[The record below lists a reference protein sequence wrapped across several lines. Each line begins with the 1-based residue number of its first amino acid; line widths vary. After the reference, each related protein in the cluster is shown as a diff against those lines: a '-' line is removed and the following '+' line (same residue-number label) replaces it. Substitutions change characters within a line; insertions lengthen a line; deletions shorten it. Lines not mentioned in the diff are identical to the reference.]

1 MKRLLLVLLLLGL
14 CAAVG
19 AWIAWPSLT
28 DLTRQQ
34 LERILAEVF
43 DRPTRIDDLAISVWP
58 PQVHVGAV
66 VVGTEPTVLGR
77 VRSIDARLWA
87 LESLKEGRPV
97 LSGQI
102 GSVELDLRQ
111 LPPRKTGTHEQQGK
125 PGRVPLLRV
134 KQVELG
140 QGQVLFRFLDADAAL
155 TVAQVRGQ
163 CAGSWLTQQLTATL
177 DVAGIQ
183 IERRAVKL
191 NLAQAHVE
199 GGASAQGL
207 FLTTGSVTG
216 DGIGI
221 AVSPAAHAGE
231 YNLSATVDLGGIS
244 GLVDQSIQG
253 EAEIDGRVMG
263 NLSDPDLDVQLNI
276 RNLAIDQHGLGDVK
290 TQVVRQA
297 QLLRV
302 AALDLIGPMGRVTAA
317 ADLTTTEKLPIEGT
331 VNLGAVNLDAVLAT
345 FGQHVEIGDDV
356 SGTVAVFG
364 TLDPLDLNIKAT
376 GEVLAGASEP
386 SAASRTGP
394 ETVGPA
400 AGSASSVLT
409 AMVKGPESARAGRDR
424 ATIGLDA
431 HVEGD
436 GGTVQLEVEQSE
448 KNHLTAMLAWKDTQI
463 AGPVQLQVR
472 DLRALSALLPK
483 PVRDLGLTGQSEGTA
498 TLSGSLI
505 EPKLQASIM
514 GKDLTVMGVAVP
526 RLVGDVSIEPS
537 TLKTSSVRIDTAGGG
552 AELTGTIALGQRAEN
567 DWRLQIRNLET
578 DLVTGIVQT
587 LIRATLPVSGGKLN
601 GAVRARGTWRR
612 AALEAK
618 VTAQGVYLAQ
628 EPVEQIDIKATT
640 ELPRWAVQ
648 ASLLHTP
655 TETLTVDGSG
665 SDTAGLQV
673 AINST
678 PFQLANLRGAGRR
691 DLTGTVAVHAE
702 ISGKPLELS
711 GSLRVIASH
720 VGVGGRQ
727 LGDMAVQAAGRQGE
741 WTLTG
746 AALENAVVIEATLR
760 TANGYPYTLG
770 AHLRS
775 LEFGRL
781 LSNDQSLTAVATG
794 DIDLKGSMKD
804 WATPN
809 GTVRITQLEIRR
821 DQYEVAARQPIRI
834 DVTEGRFL
842 IRSMVLAAPSSQ
854 LSISGEIGLSGQV
867 DVQAQGEGNLV
878 LLELMGRPFNSA
890 RGLFTVSMQVRR
902 QPTSGWNLGG
912 QAQVRDTALD
922 LGLPVAFTDVNGDF
936 TLAGSSVR
944 IVNLDGRA
952 GGGQFH
958 VGGTLS
964 LDEGPNV
971 SWEIQE
977 VALSTSQGLEAQV
990 SGVGQIQGTWREIA
1004 VGGNVEVLSA
1014 LYDRNIELT
1023 DFLPFFREQITPAP
1037 RTKPPSPRVHLNVR
1051 IHAPGGVHIDNN
1063 VAEVELGADLR
1074 LAGTID
1080 EAQLTGTIEFLTG
1093 QVKFKQR
1100 TFNIT
1105 GGSIDFRD
1113 RSRINPILNIS
1124 AESQISTAEADYTV
1138 SVSVAG
1144 TAENPRVQFSADD
1157 PTLSETDIISL
1168 ITFGQT
1174 AAQLQRQG
1182 GGISAIDAVALLPT
1196 GTVTGPVAKLIGV
1209 NRLEIETVQSPI
1221 AGSAGS
1227 IEPRVTIGKDL
1238 TERLRAAVSTTL
1250 GIGTERMV
1258 QLEYRLTRQISLLGS
1273 WEGQTS
1279 QQSGAFGG
1287 DIKFRYE
1294 FRKLPFSLLS
1304 GGLETTAG
1312 GDAQ

>member
-1 MKRLLLVLLLLGL
+1 MAR
-14 CAAVG
+14 
-19 AWIAWPSLT
+19 
-28 DLTRQQ
+28 RQ
-34 LERILAEVF
+34 LESMLAEVF
-43 DRPTRIDDLAISVWP
+43 DRPTRIDELAISVLP
-58 PQVHVGAV
+58 PQVHVGGVA
-66 VVGTEPTVLGR
+66 VGTEPTVLARIG
-77 VRSIDARLWA
+77 SIDARLWVI
-87 LESLKEGRPV
+87 ESLKEGRPV
-97 LSGQI
+97 LSGQV
-102 GSVELDLRQ
+102 GSVALDLRQ
-111 LPPRKTGTHEQQGK
+111 LPPRKTDAHEQQGK
-125 PGRVPLLRV
+125 PGRFPLLRV
-134 KQVELG
+134 REVELT
-140 QGQVLFRFLDADAAL
+140 QGRVLFRFQNADAAL
-155 TVAQVRGQ
+155 SLAQVRGELKS
-163 CAGSWLTQQLTATL
+163 SWRTRQLAATL
-177 DVAGIQ
+177 DVAAVQ

-199 GGASAQGL
+199 GGASAHGL
-207 FLTTGSVTG
+207 FLKTGNVTG
-216 DGIGI
+216 DGISI
-221 AVSPAAHAGE
+221 AMTPASHARE
-231 YNLSATVDLGGIS
+231 YNLSAAVDLGGIS

-253 EAEIDGRVMG
+253 EAKIDGRVTG
-263 NLSDPDLDVQLNI
+263 DLANPDLNVQVSI
-276 RNLAIDQHGLGDVK
+276 RNLAIDQHGFGDVK
-290 TQVVRQA
+290 TRVVRQA
-297 QLLRV
+297 RLLRMTD
-302 AALDLIGPMGRVTAA
+302 LDLTGPLGHVTAV
-317 ADLTTTEKLPIEGT
+317 ADLNTTEKLPIEGT
-331 VNLGAVNLDAVLAT
+331 VSLGEINLDTVLAA
-345 FGQHVEIGDDV
+345 FGQHVEIGDEV
-356 SGTVAVFG
+356 SGTLAVSG
-364 TLDPLDLNIKAT
+364 TLHPLDLNIKAT

-386 SAASRTGP
+386 SRTGP

-400 AGSASSVLT
+400 AGSAGSVLT
-409 AMVKGPESARAGRDR
+409 AMVKDPESAQAGRER
-424 ATIGLDA
+424 AAIGLDA
-431 HVEGD
+431 HVEGG

-463 AGPVQLQVR
+463 AGPVQLHVR
-472 DLRALSALLPK
+472 DLQALSALLPK
-483 PVRDLGLTGQSEGTA
+483 PVRDLGLTGQSEVTA
-498 TLSGSLI
+498 TLSGSLM

-526 RLVGDVSIEPS
+526 RLVGDISIEHS
-537 TLKTSSVRIDTAGGG
+537 TLNTSSVRIDTAGGD
-552 AELTGTIALGQRAEN
+552 AELTGTIALGRTAEN
-567 DWRLQIRNLET
+567 DWRLEVRSLET

-587 LIRATLPVSGGKLN
+587 LIRSTLPVSGGKLN
-601 GAVRARGTWRR
+601 GAVRARGAWGR
-612 AALEAK
+612 AVLEAN

-640 ELPRWAVQ
+640 ELPRWTAHV
-648 ASLLHTP
+648 SLVHAA
-655 TETLTVDGSG
+655 TETVTIDGSG
-665 SDTAGLQV
+665 GDATGVQV

-678 PFQLANLRGAGRR
+678 PFQLENLRGAGRR
-691 DLTGTVAVHAE
+691 DLTGTVAVHGE
-702 ISGKPLELS
+702 ISGKPPELS

-720 VGVGGRQ
+720 VGVSSRQ
-727 LGDMAVQAAGRQGE
+727 LGDMTIQAAGRQGE

-746 AALENAVVIEATLR
+746 FALENAVEIEATLR
-760 TANGYPYTLG
+760 TTNGYPYTLG
-770 AHLRS
+770 AHLRA

-781 LSNDQSLTAVATG
+781 LSNDQSLVAVVTG
-794 DIDLKGSMKD
+794 DIDLKGAMKD

-809 GTVRITQLEIRR
+809 GTVHIPQLDIRR
-821 DQYEVAARQPIRI
+821 DQYEVAAQQPIRI
-834 DVTEGRFL
+834 DVIEGRFL

-854 LSISGEIGLSGQV
+854 LSISGELGLSGQV
-867 DVQAQGEGNLV
+867 DLQARGEGNLV
-878 LLELMGRPFNSA
+878 LLELIGRPVNSA
-890 RGLFTVSMQVRR
+890 RGQFTVSVQARR
-902 QPTSGWNLGG
+902 QPMSGWDLSGE
-912 QAQVRDTALD
+912 AQFRDTALD
-922 LGLPVAFTDVNGDF
+922 LGLLVAFTDVNGDF
-936 TLAGSSVR
+936 ALAGSSVR
-944 IVNLDGRA
+944 IVNLDGKA

-1037 RTKPPSPRVHLNVR
+1037 RTKPPSTRVHLNVR

-1074 LAGTID
+1074 LVGTID
-1080 EAQLTGTIEFLTG
+1080 QPQLTGTIEFLSG

-1100 TFNIT
+1100 MFTIT

-1113 RSRINPILNIS
+1113 RGRINPILNIS

-1138 SVSVAG
+1138 SVSIAG
-1144 TAENPRVQFSADD
+1144 TAENPRVQLSADD
-1157 PTLSETDIISL
+1157 PMLSETDIVSL
-1168 ITFGQT
+1168 ITLGQT

-1196 GTVTGPVAKLIGV
+1196 GTVTGPVAKIIGV

-1238 TERLRAAVSTTL
+1238 TERLRAAVSTTF

-1258 QLEYRLTRQISLLGS
+1258 QLEYRLTRQMSLLGT

-1287 DIKFRYE
+1287 DIKFHYE
-1294 FRKLPFSLLS
+1294 FRKVPFSLLPR
-1304 GGLETTAG
+1304 GLETTAG
-1312 GDAQ
+1312 GDVQ